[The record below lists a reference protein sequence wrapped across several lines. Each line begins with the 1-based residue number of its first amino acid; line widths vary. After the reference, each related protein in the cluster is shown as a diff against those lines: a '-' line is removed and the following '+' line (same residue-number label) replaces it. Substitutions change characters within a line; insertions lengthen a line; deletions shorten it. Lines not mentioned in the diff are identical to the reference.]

1 MSGRNQNSF
10 GVPPGVSLVA
20 VLATF
25 ALAGTIAAQEPPR
38 TPTGLEAR
46 TIALPSRKM
55 SVADI
60 VRELE
65 KQTGNRV
72 VDRRSADK
80 GAIEIGFDGQT
91 FWQAL
96 DRVAEKLDA
105 RLSFY
110 GDDGIGIVDGP
121 RRAGTVVNSG
131 MCRVEIKTVTV
142 QLDLESARR
151 TCALQLEFTWEP
163 RYEPLYLTADRVKGT
178 FAPDATGKQLSF
190 DPLRGVAQQV
200 TQRRT
205 QTVELRVPAPERSSP
220 ALAALSGE
228 ARFLG
233 PTRMVSATFAKLE
246 PGGKPQQ
253 VVEDDVKVTLSS
265 VAVNTQTWTFQLDVE
280 NPVGTPAFE
289 SFQSWIDNNRIH
301 LEQTVAGKKVIWT
314 PRADDWNA
322 DLAGRKAKLTYAF
335 SGAATKGQPA
345 QWTLVYRTPG
355 RIVEHIVPFE
365 FRNVALP

>member
-1 MSGRNQNSF
+1 M
-10 GVPPGVSLVA
+10 VA

-25 ALAGTIAAQEPPR
+25 ALASTIAAQEPPR
-38 TPTGLEAR
+38 TPPGLEAR
-46 TIALPSRKM
+46 MITLPVGKHA
-55 SVADI
+55 VGDI
-60 VRELE
+60 LRELE

-96 DRVAEKLDA
+96 DRLTEKLDA

-110 GDDGIGIVDGP
+110 GDDGIGLTDGP
-121 RRAGTVVNSG
+121 RRGGTIVNSG
-131 MCRVEIKTVTV
+131 MCRIEIKTIGV
-142 QLDLESARR
+142 QFDLDSSRR
-151 TCALQLEFTWEP
+151 TCALQFEFAWEP
-163 RYEPLYLTADRVKGT
+163 RYEPLYLTVDRVKGT

-205 QTVELRVPAPERSSP
+205 QSVELRFPAPERSSP
-220 ALAALSGE
+220 ALATLSGE
-228 ARFLG
+228 ARLLG
-233 PTRMVSATFAKLE
+233 PTRMVSASFAKLE

-253 VVEDDVKVTLSS
+253 VIEDDVKVTLSS

-301 LEQTVAGKKVIWT
+301 LEQTVAGKKVFWT

-335 SGAATKGQPA
+335 SGAANKGRPGD
-345 QWTLVYRTPG
+345 WTLVYRTPG
-355 RIVEHIVPFE
+355 RIVEHVVPFE